1 MTRLVS
7 KKYPVFLILGVA
19 CTLLGIHTA
28 SPALSQEKVNVLHKS
43 PDPKSLPLT
52 SNWMPIAIEL
62 TNTKATDLKVRMVG
76 ARDGRFVDI
85 VFPHGILNEEDRPLY
100 QIEVPAPAATMS
112 YQFIVHQPDGQLT
125 TSNRFVVQ
133 RSCVQNF
140 KVEIAGD
147 SSDAD
152 FRRQV
157 GELVS
162 KAKILERDRA
172 NFDAAAKILDE
183 LKKNIPG

>member
-1 MTRLVS
+1 MTWLVTR
-7 KKYPVFLILGVA
+7 KHLVLTFLGVA
-19 CTLLGIHTA
+19 YALLGGTA
-28 SPALSQEKVNVLHKS
+28 PSLAQNQGRVAVLHKS

-85 VFPHGILNEEDRPLY
+85 VFPQGILNEEDRPLY

-112 YQFIVHQPDGQLT
+112 YQFIVHQPDGELT

-140 KVEIAGD
+140 KVEVAGD
-147 SSDAD
+147 SSDAE

-162 KAKILERDRA
+162 KAKVLERDRA

>member
-1 MTRLVS
+1 MKRLGLRRCTIIG
-7 KKYPVFLILGVA
+7 FLSVMCAILNVY
-19 CTLLGIHTA
+19 TA
-28 SPALSQEKVNVLHKS
+28 PPALSQGRVAVLHKS
-43 PDPKSLPLT
+43 PDPKSIPLT

-85 VFPHGILNEEDRPLY
+85 VFPNGILNEEDRPLY

-133 RSCVQNF
+133 RPCIQNF
-140 KVEIAGD
+140 KVEVAGN
-147 SSDAD
+147 SNDAE